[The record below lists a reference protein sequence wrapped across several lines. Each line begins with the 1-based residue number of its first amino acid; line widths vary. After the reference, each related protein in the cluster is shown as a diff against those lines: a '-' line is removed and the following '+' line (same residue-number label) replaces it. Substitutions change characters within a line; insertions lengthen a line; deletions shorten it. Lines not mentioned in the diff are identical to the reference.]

1 MVPRYIMSDSMKQLG
16 KLTFN
21 GWALDGFQKVFW
33 YDLPITALRTELFVL
48 ASIAIILG
56 AVSCLLAQRWSKI

>member
-1 MVPRYIMSDSMKQLG
+1 MSDSMRTIG

-33 YDLPITALRTELFVL
+33 YDLPLTALRSEISVL
-48 ASIAIILG
+48 LGIAILLG
-56 AVSCLLAQRWSKI
+56 AASRWMARRWIVA